1 LETEAVEKPLTAL
14 ERKWQEEK
22 AEAGPSLDDAFD
34 SEGNLCPEKLE
45 GEIIDRIPRPTG
57 WRIAILPYRGTEKTK
72 GGIVLAEETQKK
84 TQLGTICG
92 YVLRIGD
99 LAYKDES
106 KFPNG
111 PWCVEGDWIIFGR
124 YAGSRIQIDGGEIR
138 ILNDD
143 EILGVIND
151 PEDILHM

>member
-1 LETEAVEKPLTAL
+1 MEDEAIDKPLTAL
-14 ERKWQEEK
+14 ERKWQEEAAAK
-22 AEAGPSLDDAFD
+22 EPSLDDAFD
-34 SEGNLCPEKLE
+34 EDGRLCPESLN
-45 GEIIDRIPRPTG
+45 GEVLGRIPKPTG
-57 WRIAILPYRGTEKTK
+57 WRIAILPYRGSEKTK
-72 GGIVLAEETQKK
+72 GGIVLAEETQRK

-92 YVLRIGD
+92 YVLRMGD

-111 PWCVEGDWIIFGR
+111 PWCQEGDWIIFGR